1 MFLKAIYTKYLSL
14 SGRTYVTNANL
25 LIILSNYFDY
35 MPIRPIYWK
44 RPLVQFM
51 LITFLSFFPSLF
63 PLFLQFSYLSFF
75 IYLIVLGF
83 QHSCLLGLSYIVVFL
98 YFFYSNLIF
107 DPFGSRFRFIS
118 ISSFIFYFFLFL
130 FLFPNALPPFLYFSF
145 FQIVYPVCNC
155 SFFHIHV
162 SFSLFYFIP
171 ASLFSDILRT
181 SKTQKPS
188 YLFLIFQL
196 LSLFQIFLSNLFSIV
211 FGPRIY
217 DVEKPDHA

>member
-130 FLFPNALPPFLYFSF
+130 FLFPNALPPFLYFFLSF
-145 FQIVYPVCNC
+145 KLYILSVTVL
-155 SFFHIHV
+155 SFTSTSLSL
-162 SFSLFYFIP
+162 SFI
-171 ASLFSDILRT
+171 
-181 SKTQKPS
+181 
-188 YLFLIFQL
+188 LFLPPY
-196 LSLFQIFLSNLFSIV
+196 FLTF
-211 FGPRIY
+211 FGPLKHRSHLIFF
-217 DVEKPDHA
+217 